1 MPICNSPT
9 EIFDYLKFL
18 YTDKFEQHIKID
30 LARTCI
36 GNESFKRPHL
46 EGNNPLYNVVNAYA
60 HYDEEIGYCQGMCF
74 IAALLLHYLKNEEDA
89 FFCLIHVL
97 KVHDWRG
104 CFADHTPKLM
114 AFLEFLDGVLEISY
128 NNIYNHIMEEIEI
141 SISPAFISNIQT
153 IFIRDCPHKVAS

>member
-1 MPICNSPT
+1 
-9 EIFDYLKFL
+9 
-18 YTDKFEQHIKID
+18 
-30 LARTCI
+30 
-36 GNESFKRPHL
+36 
-46 EGNNPLYNVVNAYA
+46 
-60 HYDEEIGYCQGMCF
+60 MCF

-114 AFLEFLDGVLEISY
+114 SFLDFLDGVLEISY

-141 SISPAFISNIQT
+141 SISPAFISNI
-153 IFIRDCPHKVAS
+153 